1 LTVKIETIRE
11 ADCTIIRLIGRLE
24 AEYLSEVKAQIRAGD
39 GPIVF
44 EMDELT
50 FVDVHAVRFF
60 IDCEARGI
68 ELRACP
74 AYIREWIARERE
86 NQR

>member
-11 ADCTIIRLIGRLE
+11 ADRTVTRLIGRLE
-24 AEYLSEVKAQIRAGD
+24 AEYLSELKAQIRASEGR
-39 GPIVF
+39 IVF

-60 IDCEARGI
+60 IECEARGI
-68 ELRACP
+68 ELRGCP
-74 AYIREWIARERE
+74 AYIREWIAREQE
-86 NQR
+86 TQR